1 MTGNYT
7 FPDNGLGPHGYGG
20 ISSIRLFVGSN
31 PSVPDGGTS
40 VMLMGIALTG
50 VALLRR
56 FVFA

>member
-7 FPDNGLGPHGYGG
+7 FPANGLGPNGFGG
-20 ISSIRLFVGSN
+20 LSSIRLFVGSN
-31 PSVPDGGTS
+31 TPVPEGGAT

>member
-1 MTGNYT
+1 MTGNYA
-7 FPDNGLGPHGYGG
+7 FPANGLGQYGTGG
-20 ISSIRLFVGSN
+20 ISSIRLFVGSHT
-31 PSVPDGGTS
+31 SVPEGGTS

>member
-1 MTGNYT
+1 MALDQYGT
-7 FPDNGLGPHGYGG
+7 GG
-20 ISSIRLFVGSN
+20 ISSIRLFVGSHT
-31 PSVPDGGTS
+31 SVPDGGTS